1 VDDDVDDDDGW
12 VDDPTAIAKAL
23 AEIGDTEAKLV
34 LSEPA
39 ERVRLLRALGR
50 DVEAHEDTQ
59 LLANAG
65 GVAVD
70 QWRVLMLTADDLV
83 RQRNFGSA
91 ATMHWQAWLRADGR
105 DRQGTTMH
113 HIGRRLRYYGDRDSA
128 AGFFEVA
135 RALRHGFA
143 HPMLLASTQLALTQV
158 RAAAEYDAIVL
169 AGGRGSR
176 IGGAKPELPL
186 VGWPLLDHVL
196 VAVSAAS
203 NRIVVGPARR
213 GLGEPTFVQEEPAG
227 SGPVAA
233 IAAAIDRVEQPQV
246 AVLAADLPFIGSELD
261 QLRVVV
267 EISPDK
273 DAAVLVD
280 TSGRLN
286 YLASMWRTSSLRR
299 VIAELGD
306 PIGLPVR
313 ALYESAETIN
323 IPDFDAHSADVDTP
337 NDLAAAAERLRNSVE
352 PFTPHSQAQPPATPL
367 AWPGLELA
375 APS

>member
-1 VDDDVDDDDGW
+1 VDEDDDW
-12 VDDPTAIAKAL
+12 VDDPTAMAKAL
-23 AEIGDTEAKLV
+23 AELGDTEATLA
-34 LSEPA
+34 LAEPA
-39 ERVRLLRALGR
+39 ERVRLLHALGR
-50 DVEAHEDTQ
+50 EVEAREDTQ
-59 LLANAG
+59 LLVNAE
-65 GVAVD
+65 GVALD
-70 QWRVLMLTADDLV
+70 QWRALMLTADDMV
-83 RQRNFGSA
+83 RQHNFDA
-91 ATMHWQAWLRADGR
+91 AEAMHWQAWQHADGR

-113 HIGRRLRYYGDRDSA
+113 HIGMRLRNYGDRDSA

-143 HPMLLASTQLALTQV
+143 DPMLLASTQLALTRV
-158 RAAAEYDAIVL
+158 RESAEFDAIVL

-176 IGGAKPELPL
+176 VGGAKPELPL

-196 VAVSAAS
+196 VGVSAAS
-203 NRIVVGPARR
+203 NRIVVGPVRR
-213 GLGEPTFVQEEPAG
+213 GLGEPTFVQEEPVG

-233 IAAAIDRVEQPQV
+233 IAAAIDRVEQPLV
-246 AVLAADLPFIGSELD
+246 AMLAADLPFIRSELD

-280 TSGRLN
+280 TNGRLN

-313 ALYESAETIN
+313 ALYESVATIN
-323 IPDFDAHSADVDTP
+323 VPDFDAHGADVDTP
-337 NDLAAAAERLRNSVE
+337 NDLAAAQERITNSLA
-352 PFTPHSQAQPPATPL
+352 PFTPRSQAPPPATPL